1 MIRYR
6 TAFLL
11 LALAPTVLAYHAA
24 PVPAAGQP
32 WMPADAIVRADTAF
46 ARTIERLSE
55 PGGYFDSDNLIS
67 NEASYLHVL
76 GGLRQVGTTGGAYI
90 GVGPDQ
96 NFSYIAH
103 VRPRI
108 AYLIDIRR
116 DNLLHHL
123 LYKALFA
130 HARNRV
136 EYLALLTGRPS
147 PDDVLRWDDRSLA
160 DIVAYIDAQAP
171 DPQLH
176 RATAAHIRRTIRA
189 FGVPLDTRD
198 LDTIENIHRAFHD
211 AALDLRFTSF
221 GRGPRP
227 YYPTLRQLLLET
239 DRDGNQGS
247 YLASERNFR
256 FVKSLQ
262 QADRI
267 IPVVGDLGGDHA
279 LRAIGADIRERGERV
294 SAFYT
299 SNVEYYLMGD
309 RKFDSFL
316 ANLLSLPRD
325 ERSVIIRS
333 YFSRGYPHPQS
344 VPGFYSTQLLE
355 TLDAMIDAYEN
366 DGLRTYFDLVN
377 RGG

>member
-1 MIRYR
+1 MSRSR

-11 LALAPTVLAYHAA
+11 LALS
-24 PVPAAGQP
+24 PAALASHAE
-32 WMPADAIVRADTAF
+32 PAPPLRSDPALAAAVVRADTAF

-76 GGLRQVGTTGGAYI
+76 GRLREIGTTGGAYI

-103 VRPRI
+103 IRPRI

-123 LYKALFA
+123 LYKAIFA

-136 EYLALLTGRPS
+136 EFLALLTGRAA
-147 PDDVLRWDDRSLA
+147 PDDAARWDDRDIA
-160 DIVAYIDAQAP
+160 DIVAYIDARPADRQRHQAAVER
-171 DPQLH
+171 L
-176 RATAAHIRRTIRA
+176 RTTIRD
-189 FGVPLDTRD
+189 FGVPLDRGD
-198 LDTIENIHRAFHD
+198 FETIENIHGAFHE
-211 AALDLRFTSF
+211 AGLDLRFTSL

-239 DRDGNQGS
+239 DRAGAKAS
-247 YLASERNFR
+247 YLANEADFR
-256 FVKSLQ
+256 FLKSLHE
-262 QADRI
+262 AHRI
-267 IPVVGDLGGDHA
+267 IPVVGDLAGPHA
-279 LRAIGADIRERGERV
+279 LRAIGDDIRRRGDSV

-299 SNVEYYLMGD
+299 SNVEYYLMADG
-309 RKFDSFL
+309 KFERFFD
-316 ANLLSLPRD
+316 NLLSLPRGPH
-325 ERSVIIRS
+325 SVIIRS

-344 VPGFYSTQLLE
+344 LPGYYSTQLIE
-355 TLDAMIDAYEN
+355 TLDAMVRTHAGG
-366 DGLRTYFDLVN
+366 GLRTYFDLVN
-377 RGG
+377 RGE